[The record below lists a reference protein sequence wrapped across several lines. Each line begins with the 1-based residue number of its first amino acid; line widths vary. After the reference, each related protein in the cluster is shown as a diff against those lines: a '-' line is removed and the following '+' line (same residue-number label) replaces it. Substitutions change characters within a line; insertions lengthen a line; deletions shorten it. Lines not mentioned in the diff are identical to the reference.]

1 MGGRRSCKAPHGIAT
16 PTAGM
21 LDPRHRLEHGWFAAC
36 AEADATY
43 ARAIMSDT
51 HAVISARAS
60 GTFEIGGELAVNRL
74 GFGAMRLTGEGI
86 WGEPRDPNECR
97 RVLRR
102 AVELDVKLIDT
113 ADSYGP
119 EVSERLIAEALYP
132 YPDDLVIATK
142 GGLERPGPN
151 HWVANCRPD
160 RLRRCCE
167 ASLRRLGLER
177 IDLYQLH
184 TVDPKVPIEDSVA
197 ALAELQE
204 EGKIRHVG
212 VSNVSVEQLE
222 RAQQIVQIVSVQN
235 HYNVS
240 DRASEDVLRFC
251 EDAQIPFMA
260 YFPLAA
266 GELAESGTAL
276 AEIADGHGATPSQ
289 VALAWL
295 LQRSPLIV
303 PIPGTSSIAHFDQNV
318 DAIELELQDD
328 ELEALD
334 ELAPAT

>member
-1 MGGRRSCKAPHGIAT
+1 MPAHP
-16 PTAGM
+16 
-21 LDPRHRLEHGWFAAC
+21 
-36 AEADATY
+36 
-43 ARAIMSDT
+43 DT
-51 HAVISARAS
+51 L
-60 GTFEIGGELAVNRL
+60 TIGGDLKVFRL
-74 GFGAMRLTGEGI
+74 GFGAMRITGPGV
-86 WGEPRDPNECR
+86 WGEPPDPSGIRALLRHVVERDVN
-97 RVLRR
+97 
-102 AVELDVKLIDT
+102 LIDT

-119 EVSERLIAEALYP
+119 EVSERLIADALRP
-132 YPDDLVIATK
+132 YPDNLVISTK
-142 GGLERPGPN
+142 GGFERPGPGQ
-151 HWVANCRPD
+151 WVPNGRPD

-197 ALAELQE
+197 ALAELQQ

-222 RAQQIVQIVSVQN
+222 RAQQIVQVVSVQN

-251 EDAQIPFMA
+251 EEAQIPFMA

-318 DAIELELQDD
+318 DAVELELQDD